1 MSCEVALQRLYCKK
15 RYKHYLEFSWNMDKF
30 WDYIYLEL
38 IKTVN
43 IYKIIYLLLFC

>member
-1 MSCEVALQRLYCKK
+1 MSCEVDLQRLYRKK
-15 RYKHYLEFSWNMDKF
+15 RYKNNLELNWNMDKF

-43 IYKIIYLLLFC
+43 IYKIIYLL